1 MSESHALLGQII
13 DAARQ
18 AFATL
23 GKFQSE
29 TRSKSLSPLE
39 ETKFVNYGGLKMS
52 QKTSSAPNL
61 EHGLRVIKKTVS
73 TLPETPGVYRM
84 LDEKGDALYVGKAK
98 SLKKRVVSYTRLNG
112 LPNRLKRMVAGTR
125 SMEIVTT
132 HTEAEALLLEANL
145 IKKLK
150 PRYNVILRDDKSFP
164 FILLRT
170 DHRWAQI
177 TKHRG
182 AQKRNGDYFGPFAAV
197 SAVNRT
203 LNTLQKVFLLRSCSD
218 SVFKSRT
225 RPCLLYQIKRCSAP
239 CVGKISPEDYELLVN
254 DARNYL
260 KGKKTDVQKKL
271 ASQMQTASGNR
282 EYEKAAAFRDRLHAL
297 TKVQA
302 RQTINPREVGNA
314 DVIAISQIAGQTCIQ
329 VFFFRAGQNWGNRS
343 YFPRHSKDE
352 KQEKIFGAF
361 ISQFYVNK
369 PSPNL
374 ILVNK
379 LPESRSLMEKAF
391 TEKSGY
397 KVTISKPQR
406 GKRKMLVAE
415 AAKNA
420 KGALERKL
428 AANTAQ
434 EKILTGLQK
443 ILGLENDI
451 ERIEVYDNSHISGKN
466 AVGAMIV
473 AGAEG
478 FKKNAYRK
486 FNIKSEDLSPGDDF
500 GMMREVFTRRFSR
513 LIKED
518 PDGAK
523 GTWPDIVLID
533 GGKGQLSAA
542 QEILEDLGVED
553 LCVLAISKG
562 PDRNAGREQFHIKG
576 QETFT
581 LPPSSPELYFLQRI
595 RDEAHRFAISA
606 HRARRKKTI
615 YASPLDDIPGIGPGR
630 KRALLNHFGSA
641 AAVKQ
646 AGLKDLEAVDGIN
659 RTTAQ
664 TIYEF
669 FHEAS

>member
-1 MSESHALLGQII
+1 MVKKKISI
-13 DAARQ
+13 
-18 AFATL
+18 
-23 GKFQSE
+23 
-29 TRSKSLSPLE
+29 
-39 ETKFVNYGGLKMS
+39 
-52 QKTSSAPNL
+52 PNL
-61 EHGLRVIKKTVS
+61 ELGLKIIKQTVA
-73 TLPETPGVYRM
+73 TLPGAPGVYRM
-84 LDEKGDALYVGKAK
+84 LDENGDALYVGKAK
-98 SLKKRVVSYTRLNG
+98 SLKKRVVSYTRLNA

-125 SMEIVTT
+125 AMEIITT
-132 HTEAEALLLEANL
+132 HTETEALLLEANL

-170 DHRWAQI
+170 NHPWAQI

-182 AQKRNGDYFGPFAAV
+182 AHKRNGDYFGPFAAA

-239 CVGKISPEDYELLVN
+239 CVGKITPEDYALLVE

-260 KGKKTDVQKKL
+260 KGKKTDIQKKL
-271 ASQMQTASGNR
+271 AKKMQIASDAKKF
-282 EYEKAAAFRDRLHAL
+282 EWAAGFRDRLHAL

-302 RQTINPREVGNA
+302 RQAVNPREIGNA
-314 DVIAISQIAGQTCIQ
+314 DVIALAEVAGQTCIQ

-343 YFPRHSKDE
+343 YFPRHSRAE
-352 KQEKIFGAF
+352 SEEKILGAF

-369 PSPNL
+369 PAPRL
-374 ILVNK
+374 ILVNI
-379 LPESRSLMEKAF
+379 LPESRPLMERAF
-391 TEKSGY
+391 SEKTGHT
-397 KVTISKPQR
+397 VTISKPQR
-406 GKRKMLVAE
+406 GKRKQLVDE

-420 KGALERKL
+420 KGAMERKL

-434 EKILTGLQK
+434 QK
-443 ILGLENDI
+443 ILASLQKTLDIENEI

-473 AGAEG
+473 AGTEG
-478 FKKNAYRK
+478 YKKNGYRK
-486 FNIKSEDLSPGDDF
+486 FNIKSEELNPGDDI

-513 LIKED
+513 LIKAD
-518 PDGAK
+518 PDREK
-523 GTWPDIVLID
+523 GTWPDVVLID

-542 QEILEDLGVED
+542 HGILEDLGVED

-576 QETFT
+576 QGTFT
-581 LPPSSPELYFLQRI
+581 LPPTSPELYFLQRI

-615 YASPLDDIPGIGPGR
+615 YTSPLDEIPGIGPGR

-646 AGLKDLEAVDGIN
+646 AGLKDLETVDGISQLS
-659 RTTAQ
+659 AK